1 MAAGGGGRPRS
12 QLPFLLIPAPYH
24 FSHVPPLRA
33 GEIHILSQI
42 SHPNVVRILHV
53 CQPPSLLHFND
64 LYVVFESLD
73 NDLKFLFQKN
83 DMALT
88 DYHVKWFL
96 YQMLLGIAACHRAG
110 IMHRDLKPANVLIT
124 ESCDLK
130 LCDFG
135 LARLYGSEGPVAAR
149 AAAAA
154 AAAAADGGSGE
165 GAGAGGAAAQAAAAA
180 AAAAAS
186 AAMQEEDAML
196 GVQGRHAPSFASAG
210 AAAGAAPAPAAA
222 GAAVAAAASAAAA
235 TAAAAAAAAA
245 HAAASRSMTQ
255 HVQTRWYRAPELPLF
270 HNGEYTPAIDVW
282 SAGCIFGE
290 FLAMLR
296 PYAGAGHRGALFPG
310 GQSHESPRAGG
321 AREKKDQLRIICE
334 VLGVPGGEARA
345 RLCGGDG
352 EAAALLR
359 EACDGLPGG
368 GAPALPLADRFP
380 AATPVMLD
388 LLGRMLAL
396 DARDRV
402 SAEGAL
408 AHAFFGEGPAPVRRL
423 EAEAA
428 LAGVRPVVFAEA
440 VTPGSIRRLFGEE
453 IRRYN
458 AAIPADWMD
467 IARAQACQA
476 AQRW

>member
-1 MAAGGGGRPRS
+1 
-12 QLPFLLIPAPYH
+12 
-24 FSHVPPLRA
+24 
-33 GEIHILSQI
+33 
-42 SHPNVVRILHV
+42 
-53 CQPPSLLHFND
+53 
-64 LYVVFESLD
+64 
-73 NDLKFLFQKN
+73 
-83 DMALT
+83 
-88 DYHVKWFL
+88 
-96 YQMLLGIAACHRAG
+96 
-110 IMHRDLKPANVLIT
+110 
-124 ESCDLK
+124 
-130 LCDFG
+130 
-135 LARLYGSEGPVAAR
+135 
-149 AAAAA
+149 
-154 AAAAADGGSGE
+154 
-165 GAGAGGAAAQAAAAA
+165 
-180 AAAAAS
+180 
-186 AAMQEEDAML
+186 
-196 GVQGRHAPSFASAG
+196 
-210 AAAGAAPAPAAA
+210 
-222 GAAVAAAASAAAA
+222 
-235 TAAAAAAAAA
+235 
-245 HAAASRSMTQ
+245 MTQ

-296 PYAGAGHRGALFPG
+296 PYSGAGHRGALFPG

-345 RLCGGDG
+345 RLCGGDA

-359 EACDGLPGG
+359 EACAGLPGG
-368 GAPALPLADRFP
+368 GAPALPLPDRFP
-380 AATPVMLD
+380 AATPAMLD

-402 SAEGAL
+402 SAEAAL

-458 AAIPADWMD
+458 AAIPADWME
-467 IARAQACQA
+467 IARAQA